1 MTADNFYMNVKSTT
15 VDISVQD
22 GMLKAEAEIYI
33 EDFADALLNSNDNLD
48 MLNDFVKKELRR
60 RAMNAWDE
68 GVISEDEYNIFKS
81 VMEVIL

>member
-48 MLNDFVKKELRR
+48 MLNEFVTKELRR
-60 RAMNAWDE
+60 RSMNAWDE
-68 GVISEDEYNIFKS
+68 GVISEDEYNIFMS
-81 VMEVIL
+81 VLGVIL